1 MLAVSTTGIAV
12 SLKTELR
19 FPTPGQQGHG
29 SRIIQLLVKPV
40 KAAIAYM
47 PTASYELPYD
57 GAKEMLLIDEV
68 DDREYLTGLL
78 ETMYAELPTPK
89 TKKKNCCF

>member
-29 SRIIQLLVKPV
+29 SRIIQQILVMENLV
-40 KAAIAYM
+40 EDYR
-47 PTASYELPYD
+47 YF
-57 GAKEMLLIDEV
+57 LLIIQMME
-68 DDREYLTGLL
+68 LTIL
-78 ETMYAELPTPK
+78 K
-89 TKKKNCCF
+89 NKKL